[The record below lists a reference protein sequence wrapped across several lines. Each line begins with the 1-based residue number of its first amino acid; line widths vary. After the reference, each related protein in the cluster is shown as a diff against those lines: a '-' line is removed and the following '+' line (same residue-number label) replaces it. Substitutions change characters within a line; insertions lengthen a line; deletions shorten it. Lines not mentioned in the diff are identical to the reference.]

1 MKSIKEAFQ
10 LINIGLE
17 RRKMAEQKINKRS
30 SRGHGIIT
38 LNILYNGKHGKLC
51 FVDLAGS

>member
-1 MKSIKEAFQ
+1 MNQ
-10 LINIGLE
+10 
-17 RRKMAEQKINKRS
+17 RS

-38 LNILYNGKHGKLC
+38 IDVCYQGKKGKLC

>member
-1 MKSIKEAFQ
+1 MIQVNTLKQAYQ

-17 RRKMAEQKINKRS
+17 KRRIAEQKVNKRS

-38 LNILYNGKHGKLC
+38 VYMKKEG
-51 FVDLAGS
+51 D